1 VRLVIDASVA
11 VKWFLQEPHAEA
23 DHDVAAAVLLALR
36 SGEAEAVQPVHW
48 PLEVAAVMARREP
61 ERSEAAVA
69 LLDALDLEVADGVE
83 VLLRAV
89 RMAAELDAHLFD
101 TLYHAVA
108 LSRDDVL
115 VTADRRYFDRAAA
128 LGSVELLER
137 WSPRAS

>member
-1 VRLVIDASVA
+1 MRLVIDASVA
-11 VKWFLQEPHAEA
+11 VKWFFQEPHAEA
-23 DHDVAAAVLLALR
+23 DSDVAAALLLALR
-36 SGEAEAVQPVHW
+36 AGEVEAVQPVHW

-61 ERSEAAVA
+61 QWSEAAVA

-89 RMAAELDAHLFD
+89 RMAADLDAHLFD

-108 LSRDDVL
+108 LSRGAVL

-137 WSPRAS
+137 WSPGAS